1 MSELKTQARAP
12 SFIDLY
18 SRGEVSA
25 DDIDDFVDR
34 WHDAQEPWAQDLELH
49 EYLGMTHEEYEV
61 WLCDPLALPAI
72 LDARRS
78 GRALA
83 AVMADRYEA
92 LRTASLPADA
102 TILFSLG
109 NWLKQR
115 SGQ

>member
-1 MSELKTQARAP
+1 MSELHMQARAP
-12 SFIDLY
+12 SFLDLY
-18 SRGEVSA
+18 SSGEASA

-34 WHDAQEPWAQDLELH
+34 WHDAQEPWAQNLELH

-61 WLCDPLALPAI
+61 WLCDPFALPAI

-83 AVMADRYEA
+83 DVIADRYEA
-92 LRTASLPADA
+92 LRAANSPADA

-115 SGQ
+115 STH

>member
-1 MSELKTQARAP
+1 MSELHTQARAP
-12 SFIDLY
+12 SFLDLY
-18 SRGEVSA
+18 SRGEASA
-25 DDIDDFVDR
+25 DDIDDFVGG
-34 WHDAQEPWAQDLELH
+34 WHDAQEPWAQDLEL
-49 EYLGMTHEEYEV
+49 YDTLGMTHEEYEV

-78 GRALA
+78 RRTLA

-92 LRTASLPADA
+92 LRAANRPADA

-115 SGQ
+115 PTQ